1 MRAVVGRTGLDRQ
14 AASTSQMGRFK
25 VDWLTSE
32 ANVAALADLSSDWLD
47 RMPAR
52 RPRTIIVLDMDSS
65 VSKTHGARKGHAY
78 NGHCG
83 CTCYHPLF
91 LFNQF
96 GYLERDRPSV
106 ADDHV
111 PDSRGDGLARVVSA
125 DTRRHRGIPP
135 LRGRLFHRRSH
146 TTRLLRRQLGSH
158 FGVNFH

>member
-65 VSKTHGARKGHAY
+65 VSKTHGARKGH
-78 NGHCG
+78 
-83 CTCYHPLF
+83 
-91 LFNQF
+91 
-96 GYLERDRPSV
+96 
-106 ADDHV
+106 
-111 PDSRGDGLARVVSA
+111 RGATAL
-125 DTRRHRGIPP
+125 PP
-135 LRGRLFHRRSH
+135 VRC
-146 TTRLLRRQLGSH
+146 
-158 FGVNFH
+158 